1 MFKEIVS
8 VIEAWDSKVRIK
20 FTKKEMCSCC
30 KLSGIC
36 GMGTEALVLENN
48 QLTLKAGDNI
58 EIGIEK
64 KKTLLASLIM
74 FLMPA
79 LLFVSSLVFFKN
91 YGEALSF
98 YLAILVLC
106 AYYVVVKLL
115 LRKKS
120 KEFNLKILRKI

>member
-8 VIEAWDSKVRIK
+8 VIEAWNNKVK
-20 FTKKEMCSCC
+20 VQFTKKEMCSCC
-30 KLSGIC
+30 RLSAVC
-36 GMGTEALVLENN
+36 GVGEEVLVLDNHL
-48 QLTLKAGDNI
+48 LTLKAGDNI
-58 EIGIEK
+58 EIGIEE

-79 LLFVSSLVFFKN
+79 LLFVTSLVFFKN

-98 YLAILVLC
+98 FLAISVLC
-106 AYYVVVKLL
+106 IYYVVAKLIL
-115 LRKKS
+115 KKKS